1 MNVNIEFYY
10 ENGVYGA
17 YIGSDGGSG
26 IDVKGGTREECAEN
40 LTPYLLDFLYEVG
53 EDEVEDEGEV
63 EDEDEMGDI

>member
-17 YIGSDGGSG
+17 YIGSDSGSG

-53 EDEVEDEGEV
+53 
-63 EDEDEMGDI
+63 